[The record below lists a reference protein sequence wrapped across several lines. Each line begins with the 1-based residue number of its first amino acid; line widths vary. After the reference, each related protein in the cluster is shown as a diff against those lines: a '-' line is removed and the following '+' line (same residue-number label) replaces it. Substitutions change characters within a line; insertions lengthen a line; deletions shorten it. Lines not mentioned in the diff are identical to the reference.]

1 MRPPRIAQASIRRSA
16 RIVGWLLIIAFL
28 LGFAELASY
37 SLPRIVGQRGIASIL
52 YFPPQ
57 VTEARYARILTIRDP
72 ILGWGWPPSRVHDH
86 LDSTGA
92 RFSPAYPEPGNEC
105 VTLYGDSFTYGVG
118 VREEYAWGNTLAERL
133 RCRVGNFGVGGYGT
147 DQALLRFMH
156 NPNDPSSVAV
166 LGIYADNIQRN
177 VNRVRYFLAGGDP
190 LLIKP
195 RFVLGDDGALK
206 LCGFTEPRLFGA
218 YGWFP

>member
-86 LDSTGA
+86 LDFH
-92 RFSPAYPEPGNEC
+92 RSPLQPGIPRTRERMRHA
-105 VTLYGDSFTYGVG
+105 
-118 VREEYAWGNTLAERL
+118 VR
-133 RCRVGNFGVGGYGT
+133 
-147 DQALLRFMH
+147 
-156 NPNDPSSVAV
+156 
-166 LGIYADNIQRN
+166 
-177 VNRVRYFLAGGDP
+177 
-190 LLIKP
+190 
-195 RFVLGDDGALK
+195 
-206 LCGFTEPRLFGA
+206 
-218 YGWFP
+218 

>member
-1 MRPPRIAQASIRRSA
+1 MTTSI
-16 RIVGWLLIIAFL
+16 
-28 LGFAELASY
+28 
-37 SLPRIVGQRGIASIL
+37 
-52 YFPPQ
+52 
-57 VTEARYARILTIRDP
+57 
-72 ILGWGWPPSRVHDH
+72 
-86 LDSTGA
+86 STGA

-166 LGIYADNIQRN
+166 L
-177 VNRVRYFLAGGDP
+177 
-190 LLIKP
+190 
-195 RFVLGDDGALK
+195 
-206 LCGFTEPRLFGA
+206 
-218 YGWFP
+218 